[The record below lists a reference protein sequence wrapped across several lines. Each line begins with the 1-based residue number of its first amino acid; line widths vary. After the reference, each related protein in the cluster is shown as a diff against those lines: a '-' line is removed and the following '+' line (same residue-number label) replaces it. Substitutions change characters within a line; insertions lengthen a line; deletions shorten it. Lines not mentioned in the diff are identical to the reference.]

1 MRSEDR
7 KTNEER
13 KAIIEIIKQLTAER
27 VHWVYIFVC
36 RQAAENAGQ

>member
-27 VHWVYIFVC
+27 VHWVYIFAR
-36 RQAAENAGQ
+36 RQAMEEER